1 MGNHRLE
8 HHRSRVNT
16 TPPIMSKMAII
27 ETHKQ
32 HARIGITQS
41 LGVGI
46 ITIGVET
53 VVAPNINVVKRGILI
68 ISETK
73 LGSGLGGVST
83 IRNLS

>member
-1 MGNHRLE
+1 
-8 HHRSRVNT
+8 
-16 TPPIMSKMAII
+16 MSKMAII